1 MTAQQPQPHPAQ
13 VGAGTGR
20 SRKPAGAF
28 ERIARVHELGNLLI
42 ERELE
47 RRGAQGVLPAHGGV
61 LAFLFRQSEPVPI
74 KDIVAFTGRAKSS
87 VTGVVQT
94 LERSGYVSRSQD
106 PTDLRSWR
114 IQLTPAGRD
123 LLPAFRDTSKRLVG
137 TVLNGLSESDQ
148 LALVDLLVRIE
159 DNLTQ
164 ELH

>member
-1 MTAQQPQPHPAQ
+1 MTDLEPQQRPEQL
-13 VGAGTGR
+13 GTNTGR

-28 ERIARVHELGNLLI
+28 ERVARVHELGNLLI

-47 RRGAQGVLPAHGGV
+47 RHGAEGVLPAHGGV

-94 LERSGYVSRSQD
+94 LERSGYVSRTQD
-106 PTDLRSWR
+106 PADLRSWR
-114 IQLTPAGRD
+114 IQLTPAGRN
-123 LLPAFRDTSKRLVG
+123 LLPAFQETSERLVA
-137 TVLNGLSESDQ
+137 TVLKGLSESDQ
-148 LALVDLLVRIE
+148 LALVALLVRVDE
-159 DNLTQ
+159 NLTH

>member
-1 MTAQQPQPHPAQ
+1 MTSRQPQSDPGQP
-13 VGAGTGR
+13 GSGTGR
-20 SRKPAGAF
+20 SHKPAGAF

-47 RRGAQGVLPAHGGV
+47 RRGAHGVLPAHGGV

-94 LERSGYVSRSQD
+94 LERSGYLSRVQD
-106 PTDLRSWR
+106 PADLRSWR

-123 LLPAFRDTSKRLVG
+123 LLPAFQKTSELLVG
-137 TVLNGLSESDQ
+137 TVLSGLPESEQ
-148 LALVDLLVRIE
+148 VALVNILVRIE